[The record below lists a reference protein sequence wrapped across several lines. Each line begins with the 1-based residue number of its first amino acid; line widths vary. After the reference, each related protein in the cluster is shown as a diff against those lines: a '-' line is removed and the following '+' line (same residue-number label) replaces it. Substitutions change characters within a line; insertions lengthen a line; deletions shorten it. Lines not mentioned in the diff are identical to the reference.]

1 MNTTKY
7 DLSDV
12 EVNGQD
18 ILSFMDAL
26 SQTPLLGSMI
36 LQLNKIGTL
45 VDKKYQIIP
54 TEWYLLSHKINLL
67 NIVLDKMG
75 PASLRKIGEKIPEN
89 AIFPPEI
96 DDIHKAISS
105 INIAY
110 HMNHRKNGKIMFDE
124 KTGKIMEGIG
134 YYGYEAVK
142 GENKI
147 ISVCENPNVSEYD
160 EGILR
165 TMAKRFQPTA
175 KVELD
180 TTKPTRRKGGDSCTF
195 VIMW

>member
-1 MNTTKY
+1 MTY

-12 EVNGQD
+12 EVHGQD

-26 SQTPLLGSMI
+26 SLVPLVGKAI
-36 LQLNKIGTL
+36 LKERQIGVL
-45 VDKKYQIIP
+45 VDGNYQIMP
-54 TEWYLLSHKINLL
+54 NDWYLLSDKITILKD
-67 NIVLDKMG
+67 VLKRIG
-75 PASLRKIGEKIPEN
+75 PASLKKVGKKIPEN
-89 AIFPPEI
+89 ANFPPEI

-110 HMNHRKNGKIMFDE
+110 HMNHRKNGKLMFDE
-124 KTGKIMEGIG
+124 KTGQITEGIG

-160 EGILR
+160 EGILEA
-165 TMAKRFQPTA
+165 MARRFESRA
-175 KVELD
+175 KVVLD
-180 TTKPTRRKGGDSCTF
+180 TTKPTRRTGGDSCTF
-195 VIMW
+195 IITW